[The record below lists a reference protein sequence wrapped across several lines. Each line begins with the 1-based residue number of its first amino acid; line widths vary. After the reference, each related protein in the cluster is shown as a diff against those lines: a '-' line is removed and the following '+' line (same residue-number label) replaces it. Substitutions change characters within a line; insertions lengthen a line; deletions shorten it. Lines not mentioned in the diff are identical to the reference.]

1 MAVIHC
7 YFVLRQIFE
16 TNIVLVYNYT
26 CTLTYVDKIQR
37 FYVHDDKKQSN
48 MYFILG
54 TTFFSL
60 RLCFSLTSHY
70 FILFNFIFK
79 VIAIKWLF
87 LNAE

>member
-37 FYVHDDKKQSN
+37 FYVQDDKKQSN
-48 MYFILG
+48 MSFHIGDYFFL
-54 TTFFSL
+54 L
-60 RLCFSLTSHY
+60 EA
-70 FILFNFIFK
+70 LF
-79 VIAIKWLF
+79 
-87 LNAE
+87 